1 MFGLS
6 NTILIFVLF
15 AMSVSA
21 QTLPEDVVHPLV
33 GTQNEG
39 NLPSSRRPFAMTH
52 WTPQTRAGETKCIA
66 PYYFTDEKI
75 QGFRGSH
82 FLSGSCVPDYGSM
95 TIMPGV
101 GKLKTGAVSRASLLC
116 TSV

>member
-39 NLPSSRRPFAMTH
+39 QTYPAVGAPFAMTH

-82 FLSGSCVPDYGSM
+82 FLSGSCVPDYG
-95 TIMPGV
+95 V
-101 GKLKTGAVSRASLLC
+101 
-116 TSV
+116 